1 MSLRSDYQSR
11 ITSQLSPLTA
21 ALAAQ
26 RFQDLLLAFS
36 PGASRSAFGISYS
49 RLRQAYGAAGL
60 RRAQSS
66 RCRRPRKRLLAAKMA
81 TIFPPR
87 AGASSFRPR
96 LLESVF
102 LKIRPRQMKLLGV
115 DIGFSEKR
123 RSTAIACLNGDE
135 LTSWLAR
142 TDLESRT
149 SKIPDGFRASVIALD
164 GPLLPAGAPETIRR
178 PCEAAF
184 IRAPFHKRCKPG
196 LSHWGLGLMLRNAT
210 GVAFTQFCRFVEIPE
225 LDVSDVTQ
233 NGPIIEAFP
242 NAFLGVLTPEP
253 TLRLAPIFKRGRRFD
268 WLYDT
273 TVSSGNLEL
282 KLSKELD
289 LPAEMWRRLRVEK
302 HHERRAALICLLT
315 AAIAARGTA
324 TVVGEA
330 AGGWFWL
337 PPWSSWEPWAKE
349 GLQTVLSEMGKTAV
363 LSAPHVSSS
372 HRPFEGTG

>member
-1 MSLRSDYQSR
+1 
-11 ITSQLSPLTA
+11 
-21 ALAAQ
+21 
-26 RFQDLLLAFS
+26 
-36 PGASRSAFGISYS
+36 
-49 RLRQAYGAAGL
+49 
-60 RRAQSS
+60 
-66 RCRRPRKRLLAAKMA
+66 
-81 TIFPPR
+81 
-87 AGASSFRPR
+87 
-96 LLESVF
+96 
-102 LKIRPRQMKLLGV
+102 MKLLGV

-184 IRAPFHKRCKPG
+184 IRPPFHKRCKPG
-196 LSHWGLGLMLRNAT
+196 LSHWGSGLMLRNAT
-210 GVAFTQFCRFVEIPE
+210 AIAFTQFCRFVEVPE

-282 KLSKELD
+282 KLSKELN
-289 LPAEMWRRLRVEK
+289 LPAKMWHRLRVEK
-302 HHERRAALICLLT
+302 HNERRAGLICLLT

-337 PPWSSWEPWAKE
+337 PPWSSWEPWAKD
-349 GLQTVLSEMGKTAV
+349 GLQTVLSEIGKTAV
-363 LSAPHVSSS
+363 LSAPYVSSG